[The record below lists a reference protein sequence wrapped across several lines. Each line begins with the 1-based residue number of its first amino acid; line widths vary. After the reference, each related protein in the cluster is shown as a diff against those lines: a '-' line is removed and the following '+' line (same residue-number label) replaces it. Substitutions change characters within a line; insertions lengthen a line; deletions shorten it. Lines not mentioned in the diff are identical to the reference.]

1 MDICDVR
8 HFSMKKVFAIGVIVA
23 LAFGIYYVAAF
34 QHLNYDI
41 DALRLDDVGVLSA
54 SVTVF
59 LRVNNPNPL
68 PLYLASTTF
77 GLYINE
83 DYAGHG
89 STEAATIGGYGYQRI
104 HAPVT
109 ISYTGLSATVVN
121 SILSG
126 GRITLDIRGDAHFF
140 VITVPFEIS
149 DTLTLT

>member
-1 MDICDVR
+1 
-8 HFSMKKVFAIGVIVA
+8 
-23 LAFGIYYVAAF
+23 
-34 QHLNYDI
+34 
-41 DALRLDDVGVLSA
+41 VGVLRA

-77 GLYINE
+77 DLYINE

-89 STEAATIGGYGYQRI
+89 STVSTTIRGYGYQTI
-104 HAPVT
+104 QAPTT
-109 ISYTGLSATVVN
+109 ISYAGLSATVVN

-126 GRITLDIRGDAHFF
+126 GLMTLDIRGDAHFF

>member
-1 MDICDVR
+1 
-8 HFSMKKVFAIGVIVA
+8 MKKVLVIVIIVA
-23 LAFGIYYVAAF
+23 LAFGMYYFFAF
-34 QHLNYDI
+34 QQLSYDI

-77 GLYINE
+77 DLYINE

-89 STEAATIGGYGYQRI
+89 STVSTTIGGYGYQTI
-104 HAPVT
+104 QAPLT
-109 ISYTGLSATVVN
+109 ISYTGLSATVVT
-121 SILSG
+121 SILSR
-126 GRITLDIRGDAHFF
+126 GRMTLNILGDAHFF

-149 DTLTLT
+149 DTLILT